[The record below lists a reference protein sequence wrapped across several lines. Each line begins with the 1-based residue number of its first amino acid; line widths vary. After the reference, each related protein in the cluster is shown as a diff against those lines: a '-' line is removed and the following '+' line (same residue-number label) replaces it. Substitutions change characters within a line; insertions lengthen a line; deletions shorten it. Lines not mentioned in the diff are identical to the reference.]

1 MHFDFFGPVRL
12 AGCLILSIRELCLYS
27 NKSVT
32 ALKNIKRKVRALCD
46 IDENLDAVA
55 RDCEV
60 RRLQSFC
67 FLQSLK
73 FCLLDAKRLLKTR
86 LVGCMDVDSN
96 HSFYSLL
103 AGCISSYTYVYP
115 SSGNTT

>member
-32 ALKNIKRKVRALCD
+32 ALKNIKKKVRALCD
-46 IDENLDAVA
+46 MDENLDAVA

-60 RRLQSFC
+60 RRLQPFC
-67 FLQSLK
+67 FLRSLK
-73 FCLLDAKRLLKTR
+73 I
-86 LVGCMDVDSN
+86 
-96 HSFYSLL
+96 LL
-103 AGCISSYTYVYP
+103 ARRQETFKNPFGWLHGCGLQSFIRFT
-115 SSGNTT
+115 SGGLHIKLYICIP